1 MSKATLGFNQLT
13 GFIEVYP
20 PDTTFVNDL
29 PYRVLVDSTGTS
41 ASYSIGSVASSPPL
55 LERWTAVNDIKIKSS
70 FKTLTDTCDIIVP
83 RFDKWII
90 NDGRDTNNY
99 ALFDP
104 TSTEIDKVFGKGNV
118 VRVFIG
124 YDGNNSLMFHGYIDT
139 ATPTAPIKISLQDA
153 MWRLKKKTIN
163 KVYLP
168 TDGRDEVRLEDFI
181 HDILDGTGVELD
193 DSVLTKEV
201 TFGKKVTFRN
211 STVAR
216 VMDDIKKRGLSVY
229 INLGKLVIGRTY
241 FDSSLSPFLSTA
253 NTEGYVPPIVNME
266 WNVPKGGNKLKVNT
280 MDKKTKMVTV
290 QIFIGNSRILQM
302 GVVLDPNEIEDVFI
316 PIEFSDS
323 MTKGDDK
330 AVGELQN
337 WFRRK
342 YKDYYSQSSGIDIT
356 GYSQH
361 TATMD
366 SISSIGGDLTAQI
379 NAESSTIGYDRI
391 VDKMFDHGKDM
402 FFKYFDNGLGGDV
415 TIFGDY
421 SLRSA
426 QSIQVYDPRNP
437 EMAGEFLITSISTSW
452 GFQGYRQTCT
462 LGIKI
467 KDHLNFKSLIYSESI
482 EDSFEGVSQFVQE
495 TTGIA

>member
-41 ASYSIGSVASSPPL
+41 VSYSIGSVASSPPL

-124 YDGNNSLMFHGYIDT
+124 YDRNNSLMFHGYIDT

-280 MDKKTKMVTV
+280 MDKKTKMVTT
-290 QIFIGNSRILQM
+290 QIFIGNSRIIQLN
-302 GVVLDPNEIEDVFI
+302 VALDPNEIEDVFVPVQI
-316 PIEFSDS
+316 SDS
-323 MTKGDDK
+323 LNKGNDAAIKKLDAWLNK
-330 AVGELQN
+330 
-337 WFRRK
+337 K
-342 YKDYYSQSSGIDIT
+342 YGVIVDVT

-366 SISSIGGDLTAQI
+366 TISSKKAYASEGADFTAL
-379 NAESSTIGYDRI
+379 